1 MAEINAQNVVQEFK
15 TDDWKAIVQAYPLG
29 NLQYREFFPLEFN
42 TGLDYT
48 RLEKAA
54 GAKVMAD
61 VVALGSRAIR
71 KGRDFVEKSMGQ
83 ITKKEIA
90 RDKDEYD
97 MFKIRDLR
105 TAALAYPNNSSVKNQ
120 MINMIYDDVPFVIDG
135 INARLE
141 FEAKQLASTGKVTTI
156 ASNNEGVKNISL
168 DYGVTVQNAQKD
180 WFADATADPIEELQ
194 ALQDAARATGN
205 RYMSVTLETDTLNK
219 VLRNQNT
226 KMFVLGIP
234 VSEST
239 VLPSVTLAQLN
250 TELQLKGLP
259 VFKVW
264 DSFVQT
270 ENKAGERTAVSG
282 WVQGNI
288 TLTISP
294 IIGVTKYTVSDEFN
308 IKTGIE
314 ISKEVKDD
322 FLLVKTWG
330 TEDPQIM
337 STKGT
342 AFAIPVFNDVK
353 KSLILK
359 TKLA

>member
-1 MAEINAQNVVQEFK
+1 MAEVNAQNIVQEFK
-15 TDDWKAIVQAYPLG
+15 TDDWKAIIQAYPLG
-29 NLQYREFFPLEFN
+29 ELYYRDFFPLEFN

-48 RLEKAA
+48 MLEKAA

-97 MFKIRDLR
+97 MFKIRELR
-105 TAALAYPNNSSVKNQ
+105 TAAMAFPNNSSIKNQ
-120 MINMIYDDVPFVIDG
+120 MINMIYDDAPFVIDG
-135 INARLE
+135 VNARLE
-141 FEAKQLASTGKVTTI
+141 FESKQLASTGKVTTSV
-156 ASNNEGVKNISL
+156 ANNEGVKNISL

-180 WFADATADPIEELQ
+180 WFNDATADPIGELQ
-194 ALQDAARATGN
+194 ALQEEAKPKGY
-205 RYMSVTLETDTLNK
+205 RYMSVTLETDTLNR
-219 VLRNQNT
+219 VLKNINT
-226 KMFVLGIP
+226 KMFVLGVP

-239 VLPSVTLAQLN
+239 ILPAVTLAQLN
-250 TELQLKGLP
+250 AELAIKGLP
-259 VFKVW
+259 ILKVW
-264 DSFVQT
+264 DSVVQA
-270 ENKAGERTAVSG
+270 ENKAGVRTPTSG
-282 WVQGNI
+282 WTQGNI
-288 TLTISP
+288 TLTVSP
-294 IIGVTKYTVSDEFN
+294 IIGVTKYTISEEFN

-314 ISKEVKDD
+314 ISKIIKDD

>member
-1 MAEINAQNVVQEFK
+1 MAEINAQNVVPEFSH
-15 TDDWKAIVQAYPLG
+15 DDWKALVQAYPLG
-29 NLQYREFFPLEFN
+29 ELFYREFFPLEFN
-42 TGLDYT
+42 TSLEYST
-48 RLEKAA
+48 LEKAA

-71 KGRDFVEKSMGQ
+71 KGRDFAEKAMGQ
-83 ITKKEIA
+83 ISKKEIA

-97 MFKIRDLR
+97 MFKIRELR
-105 TAALAYPNNSSVKNQ
+105 VSAMAFPKNSSIKNQ
-120 MINMIYDDVPFVIDG
+120 MIDMIYDDVPFSIDG

-141 FEAKQLASTGKVTTI
+141 YESKQLASTGKVTTSS
-156 ASNNEGVKNISL
+156 ANNQGVKNITL
-168 DYGVTVQNAQKD
+168 DYGVVTQNAQKD
-180 WFADATADPIEELQ
+180 WFADATADPIGELQ
-194 ALQDAARATGN
+194 FLQDEARKTGN

-239 VLPSVTLAQLN
+239 VLPAVTLAQLN
-250 TELQLKGLP
+250 TELQSKGLP

-264 DSFVQT
+264 DSFVQQ
-270 ENKAGERTAVSG
+270 EGKDGVRTATTG
-282 WVQGNI
+282 WAQGNI
-288 TLTISP
+288 TLTVSP
-294 IIGVTKYTVSDEFN
+294 IIGATKYTVSDEFN
-308 IKTGIE
+308 IKTGLE

-322 FLLVKTWG
+322 FILVKTWG
-330 TEDPQIM
+330 TEDPQII

-342 AFAIPVFNDVK
+342 AFAIPVFNNVK

>member
-29 NLQYREFFPLEFN
+29 TLFYRDFFPLEFN

-48 RLEKAA
+48 MLEKAA

-97 MFKIRDLR
+97 MFKIRELR
-105 TAALAYPNNSSVKNQ
+105 TAAMAYPNNSSVKNQ
-120 MINMIYDDVPFVIDG
+120 MINMIYDDIPFVIDG

-141 FEAKQLASTGKVTTI
+141 FEAKQLASTGKVTTT
-156 ASNNEGVKNISL
+156 AANNEGVKNISL

-180 WFADATADPIEELQ
+180 WFADATADPIEEIQ
-194 ALQDAARATGN
+194 ALQDEARKTGN

-234 VSEST
+234 VTPGT

-250 TELQLKGLP
+250 AELSAKGLP

-270 ENKAGERTAVSG
+270 ESKAGVRTAVSG
-282 WVQGNI
+282 WARGNI

-342 AFAIPVFNDVK
+342 AFAIPVFNEVK